1 MKTLTLKDRLKPE
14 HLKTM
19 NGFKND
25 YPEMYDKLN
34 KVLENETSWSTI
46 RVGDSIDLQMFFN
59 LNQDDGLTGI
69 INLFDKIKR

>member
-1 MKTLTLKDRLKPE
+1 MKNLTLKDRLKPE

-19 NGFKND
+19 NGFKKD
-25 YPEMYDKLN
+25 YPAMYDKLN
-34 KVLENETSWSTI
+34 KVLENEYSWSTI
-46 RVGDSIDLQMFFN
+46 RVGDAVDLQMFFN